1 MKQLYTKRIVRSV
14 LSKIDEDTSMTAATL
29 SKTVPVLNAIQWVS
43 SDIKEIKGDTVRKC
57 FAMCVLGEH
66 SQDTEFEDAVGSIAQ
81 LVELFRTA
89 QKKVIIESAM
99 TPEEFMQEDEDI
111 PTCEEM
117 GENWEEY
124 LLMSRNAEQ
133 RNLPSLEK
141 QRHVPPILL
150 RMFDELNEKGM
161 VDLVPAID
169 NV

>member
-1 MKQLYTKRIVRSV
+1 MLSV
-14 LSKIDEDTSMTAATL
+14 LSKIDKGASITDAAL
-29 SKTVPVLNAIQWVS
+29 SKTVAVLNAIQWVS
-43 SDIKEIKGDTVRKC
+43 SVIKEIKGETVRKC
-57 FAMCVLGEH
+57 FTRCGLGEH
-66 SQDTEFEDAVGSIAQ
+66 SHDTEFEDDDVPIAQ

-99 TPEEFMQEDEDI
+99 TQEEFMQEDEDI